1 MSFCNKADIIIQ
13 LIIYIIYKVNIMKRI
28 IAFLILS
35 ITLMLAGCKS
45 HSKLTSETTNHTSTE
60 KVSDSLKRVK
70 ERQEKDSIHIKD
82 STIIIFMDSI
92 KTVEHWH
99 TQFKYKNILVHDTI
113 YQKEY
118 ISKVDTLYI
127 DKVKEVVKYK
137 TPSEALLAI
146 VVLVIFCIIMVFV
159 KFKN

>member
-1 MSFCNKADIIIQ
+1 M
-13 LIIYIIYKVNIMKRI
+13 
-28 IAFLILS
+28 LS
-35 ITLMLAGCKS
+35 IGMLLVGCKS
-45 HSKLTSETTNHTSTE
+45 PSKLVTETTNHVSTE
-60 KVSDSLKRVK
+60 RVSDSLKRVK

-118 ISKVDTLYI
+118 LLKTDTLYI
-127 DKVKEVVKYK
+127 DKVKEKIVYK
-137 TPSEALLAI
+137 TPSEALWVI
-146 VVLVIFCIIMVFV
+146 VVLVIFCIVLVFV
-159 KFKN
+159 KFK

>member
-1 MSFCNKADIIIQ
+1 
-13 LIIYIIYKVNIMKRI
+13 MKRI

-35 ITLMLAGCKS
+35 IALLLAGCKS
-45 HSKLTSETTNHTSTE
+45 HSKLVTETTNHSTKIE
-60 KVSDSLKRVK
+60 RSDSLKRVK
-70 ERQEKDSIHIKD
+70 DRQEKDSIHIKD

>member
-1 MSFCNKADIIIQ
+1 
-13 LIIYIIYKVNIMKRI
+13 MKRI

>member
-1 MSFCNKADIIIQ
+1 
-13 LIIYIIYKVNIMKRI
+13 MKRI

-35 ITLMLAGCKS
+35 IALMLAGCKS
-45 HSKLTSETTNHTSTE
+45 PSKLVTETTNHSTKIE
-60 KVSDSLKRVK
+60 RSDSLKRVK

-118 ISKVDTLYI
+118 LIKTDTLYT

-137 TPSEALLAI
+137 TPSEALWVI
-146 VVLVIFCIIMVFV
+146 VVLVVFCIILVFA

>member
-35 ITLMLAGCKS
+35 ITLMLTGCKS
-45 HSKLTSETTNHTSTE
+45 HSKLTSETTNHSTKIE
-60 KVSDSLKRVK
+60 RSDSLKRVK

-118 ISKVDTLYI
+118 LLKTDTLYI

-159 KFKN
+159 KFK

>member
-35 ITLMLAGCKS
+35 IALMLAGCKS

-137 TPSEALLAI
+137 TPSEALLVI

-159 KFKN
+159 KFK